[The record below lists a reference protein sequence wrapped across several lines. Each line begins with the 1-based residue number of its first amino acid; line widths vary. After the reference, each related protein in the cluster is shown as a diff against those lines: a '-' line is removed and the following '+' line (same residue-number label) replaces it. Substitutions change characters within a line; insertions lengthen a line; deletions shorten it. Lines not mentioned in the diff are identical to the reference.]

1 MADRLIHTPEG
12 VRDIYDAE
20 CLQKLK
26 VQEKIVDVLHLY
38 GYRHIETPS
47 FEFFDIFSKDRGSVG
62 SQEMFKF
69 FDRDNA
75 TLVLRPD
82 MTPAI
87 ARCVSKYFADETMPL
102 RLCYLERTF
111 TNKISYQ
118 GRLKEATQT
127 GAEMIGDDSSDGDG
141 EMIAMVIDCLKAAGL
156 ESFQVELGQVEF
168 YRGLVEEAG
177 IDGETQEK
185 LRELIDNKNFFA
197 VEELLD
203 SCSMSH
209 RSKEAFLRLPEL
221 FGSIDRIRKAR
232 ELTDHPRALF
242 AIERLE
248 KVHEIIENY
257 GLSGYVSYD
266 LGMLSNYQYYT
277 GIIFKAY
284 TYGIGDHVVTGG
296 RYDKL
301 LQQFGKD
308 APAVGFGIAV
318 DRLLMALSSQK
329 IRLFVETTETMV
341 LFDVSARVPALKLAN
356 TFRQR
361 SRQVVCQRKHQTPSV
376 EDYIQMARRAGIR
389 QMLYVFG
396 DGSQIKI
403 YDVASGTCSQTDLSM
418 YQDSIVQ

>member
-1 MADRLIHTPEG
+1 MADKPIHTPEG

-26 VQEKIVDVLHLY
+26 VQEQIVKVLHLY

-47 FEFFDIFSKDRGSVG
+47 FEFFDIFSKDRGSV
-62 SQEMFKF
+62 SSREMFKF
-69 FDRDNA
+69 FDREND

-111 TNKISYQ
+111 TNNTSYQ
-118 GRLKEATQT
+118 GRLKESTQT
-127 GAEMIGDDSSDGDG
+127 GAEMIGDDSSDADG

-156 ESFQVELGQVEF
+156 KDFQVELGQVDF
-168 YRGLVEEAG
+168 YAGLVNEAG

-185 LRELIDNKNFFA
+185 LRRLIDNKNFFA

-203 SCSMSH
+203 SCPMSQ
-209 RSKEAFLRLPEL
+209 RSREAFLRLPEL
-221 FGSIDRIRKAR
+221 FGSIDQIRKAR
-232 ELTDHPRALF
+232 ELTDDPRALF
-242 AIERLE
+242 AISRLE
-248 KVHEIIENY
+248 KVHGIIENY
-257 GLSGYVSYD
+257 GLSAYVSYD

-301 LQQFGKD
+301 LKQFGKD
-308 APAVGFGIAV
+308 APAIGFGIAV

-329 IRLFVETTETMV
+329 IRLSVETTEIMV
-341 LFDVSARVPALKLAN
+341 LFDVSARVPALKLARRL
-356 TFRQR
+356 RQQ

-376 EDYIQMARRAGIR
+376 EDYIQMARRAQIA
-389 QMLYVFG
+389 QVLYVFG
-396 DGSQIKI
+396 DGSRMEI
-403 YDVASGTCSQTDLSM
+403 YDVAAGTCRQADL
-418 YQDSIVQ
+418 

>member
-1 MADRLIHTPEG
+1 MADKLIHTPEG

-26 VQEKIVDVLHLY
+26 VQEQILKVLHLY

-47 FEFFDIFSKDRGSVG
+47 FEFFDIFSKDRGSVS

-69 FDRDNA
+69 FDRDNE

-111 TNKISYQ
+111 TNNTSYQ

-127 GAEMIGDDSSDGDG
+127 GAEMIGDDSSDADG

-168 YRGLVEEAG
+168 YLGLVEEAG
-177 IDGETQEK
+177 IDLKTQEK

-203 SCSMSH
+203 SCAMSQ
-209 RSKEAFLRLPEL
+209 RSREAFLRLPEL
-221 FGSIDRIRKAR
+221 FGSIDQIRKAR
-232 ELTDHPRALF
+232 ELTENPRSLF
-242 AIERLE
+242 AITRLE
-248 KVHEIIENY
+248 KVHEIMENY

-266 LGMLSNYQYYT
+266 LGMLSSYQYYT

-318 DRLLMALSSQK
+318 DRLLMALASQK
-329 IRLFVETTETMV
+329 IRLEVETTETMI
-341 LFDVSARVPALKLAN
+341 LFDVSARIPALGMAN
-356 TFRQR
+356 SLRQQ

-376 EDYIQMARRAGIR
+376 EDYIQMARRAGMS
-389 QMLYVFG
+389 QVFYVFG
-396 DGSQIKI
+396 DGSQVKV
-403 YDVASGTCSQTDLSM
+403 YDVAAGTCRQVDLAV
-418 YQDSIVQ
+418 YLGEV